1 MKAFSSLPALSALAL
16 ALALGVSGAYAQS
29 STNDVQASPVTPPA
43 ASSTT
48 PSAASTT
55 TPSAAST
62 TTTPAAPS
70 SSTDSASDDRGGA
83 GYGRGYRP
91 GPGMMNGPG
100 AMRGHR
106 PGYGYGYGGGYG
118 SDEGNALDD
127 RGSGYGPGMMRG
139 YGPGYGM
146 GRGGYGQGPGFGGP
160 GGGGCGWGAGPGMMG
175 GPGWGM
181 GPGMMGP
188 GMMGPGMMGP
198 GMGGP
203 GWGRGTM
210 GPWGALASLDLDDSQ
225 RKQLRDLHQQQRRK
239 HWALM
244 GQMQEEMEKLQDAWG
259 DGAGTPDRAAILA
272 ANRRISDLRQQM
284 LESRLDAAEQ
294 FDKILR
300 PEQREQLRS
309 QREAGQGRAR
319 R

>member
-1 MKAFSSLPALSALAL
+1 
-16 ALALGVSGAYAQS
+16 
-29 STNDVQASPVTPPA
+29 
-43 ASSTT
+43 
-48 PSAASTT
+48 
-55 TPSAAST
+55 
-62 TTTPAAPS
+62 
-70 SSTDSASDDRGGA
+70 
-83 GYGRGYRP
+83 
-91 GPGMMNGPG
+91 MMNGPG

-175 GPGWGM
+175 GPGWGMGPGM